1 MIDVTKLKSKTLN
14 IEKLVKFG
22 FLEKEDK
29 YIYYNEICNGDFLFK
44 MQIDKDK
51 EIRLD
56 VIDKSTNEPYSLF
69 YVDNAQGSFISEI
82 NNECKNIIDKIE
94 LCCFDTNVYTSL
106 QTKNVVE
113 YIKNNY
119 GDKLEY
125 LWQKFPDYAI
135 WRRKDNK
142 KWYGV
147 LMTLPKYKLDEK
159 TKEKIDILN
168 VRVEPEKIDSIV
180 NNQNVYKGYHM
191 NKKHWIS
198 LVLDNSIDNI
208 LVYNLIDKSFILAK
222 NK

>member
-1 MIDVTKLKSKTLN
+1 
-14 IEKLVKFG
+14 
-22 FLEKEDK
+22 
-29 YIYYNEICNGDFLFK
+29 

-69 YVDNAQGSFISEI
+69 YVDNAQGAFINEI
-82 NNECKNIIDKIE
+82 NNECKNIIDEIE

-159 TKEKIDILN
+159 SKEKIDIIN
-168 VRVEPEKIDSIV
+168 VRIEPEKIDSIV
-180 NNQNVYKGYHM
+180 NNQNIYKGYHM

-198 LVLDNSIDNI
+198 VVLDNSIDNSLI
-208 LVYNLIDKSFILAK
+208 YDLIDKSFILAK
-222 NK
+222 K